1 MNPINMHP
9 IARWAVPL
17 ACLLSAHAASAA
29 GASLKQIIA
38 ADHRTPAFVE
48 RDRYRHPL
56 QTLEFCGVQADQ
68 TVVEVWPGAGW
79 YTEILAPFLR
89 DRGQYIAAGFVVS
102 GVADVP
108 AWRSRM
114 MSDYQAKL
122 AAQPQLYDRVRL
134 TEAGLPDRWTLA
146 EPGTVDRVL
155 TFRNVHNWLAADYAP
170 QMFSA
175 FQKALKPGGS
185 LCVIEHRARPG
196 TSLEDMKKSG
206 YVTEALVFDLAR
218 SAGLLLDVRSDINA
232 NPRDHTEH
240 PEGVWTLP
248 PTLRLG
254 EKNRAKYLDIGE
266 SDRMTLRFIR
276 P

>member
-1 MNPINMHP
+1 MRLQML
-9 IARWAVPL
+9 ARLAV
-17 ACLLSAHAASAA
+17 AALSALMAQTAVAGLDEILA
-29 GASLKQIIA
+29 GA
-38 ADHRTPAFVE
+38 HRTPAFVE
-48 RDRYRHPL
+48 RDRYRHPKE
-56 QTLEFCGVQADQ
+56 TLEFCGVKPEQ

-79 YTEILAPFLR
+79 YTEILAPLLR
-89 DRGQYIAAGFVVS
+89 DKGQYIAAGFVVT
-102 GVADVP
+102 GVPEVP

-114 MSDYQAKL
+114 MTEYGAKL
-122 AAQPQLYDRVRL
+122 AARPEIYDRVKL

-146 EPGTVDRVL
+146 EPGTADQVL

-170 QMFSA
+170 QMFAA

-206 YVTEALVFDLAR
+206 YVTEALVIDLAR
-218 SAGLLLDVRSDINA
+218 AAGFRLDARSDINA
-232 NPRDHTEH
+232 NPKDHTEH

-254 EKNRAKYLDIGE
+254 EKDRDKYLAIGE
-266 SDRMTLRFIR
+266 SDRMTLRFAR